1 LASFYILDLPA
12 LFLNKPITMQKT
24 LPVFIALLFL
34 YKLTIAQEPV
44 IEWQKVY
51 GTQYVEQSNFFDIQ
65 KTPDNGY
72 VLFGA
77 ADRDGIYENARMQ
90 GGIGNPALIYKI
102 DAYGNLQWKNA
113 FSDNDNTIY
122 NSGLQTAAGKFIG
135 CGYFD
140 DQSVFTGKDVLLA
153 QVSSTGVLEWSKR
166 LGGSGNDRAWSVA
179 PTLDNGLVFA
189 GYTFSTDGNVTGN
202 HGGSDVWVGKC
213 DLSGNLLWQKCLGGS
228 ASDCAYS
235 IVQLTD
241 GGYLVAGTTAST
253 NGDVTSNA
261 GDADAWVV
269 KLDGNGNVV
278 WQKTYGSSS
287 FDEFRKIR
295 LTADGG
301 FIAIGSAGAN
311 TGIVTNNHGS
321 ADVWV
326 VKCDNSGNLQWQK
339 CYGGSFEDIGADVQ
353 PAIEGGYLLNCTTM
367 SSNGDV
373 RGTPSFMHDQWVVKI
388 KDNGV
393 LEWTKLIST
402 PNDDAATAILPV
414 DQYRFIAVENWEE
427 NSQLT
432 QFGPLNTISG
442 TVYVDVDG
450 NGIKG
455 AAEPFFNNGTVTSTR
470 TDGYNRS
477 SGLTNGAFTS
487 NVDAGTYETKLSF
500 LNANF
505 TADPLSHTSTFPD
518 RFGHDQVTFRLVP
531 NGTINDVQVT
541 LLPVNVARPGFSGL
555 YKLNYKNVGTTALS
569 NVVIELNLDAAGSA
583 VLYTFP
589 NYQSVTGN
597 VYSWTISS
605 LPVLGEGTIDITTQI
620 QSPPQVNNG
629 DTLKLIAKATLTVT
643 ENTPA
648 DNADTLRQITQGSF
662 DPNDKTETHGG
673 VITPAQL
680 SGADP
685 LTYVIRFQ
693 NTGTDTAFNVT
704 VRDTLESRLDWSTL
718 QMISSSHTYQLSIED
733 GNKLTWRF
741 NDIKLPYSGIDE
753 PNSHGY
759 IAYNI
764 KPKTTTPV
772 GDTIKNKAG
781 IYFDYNLPVITN
793 AEKTVVMLLSSLPV
807 TLTSFKA
814 ALKGDVVN
822 VTWKT
827 SLEENIKQFEI
838 ERSANGIDF
847 TTIGKVQPGQSNYL
861 FTDKQPLTGYNY
873 YRLKS
878 LDIDGAYKYSIV
890 VLVNTKNETSIISSL
905 YPNPGN
911 GNIQLKL
918 QGVVEGNVMVQV
930 IDQQGRPI
938 VSKQYGV
945 QHTGE
950 FKTPIVLNGLSKGTY
965 VFRIM
970 VNDKIYLHK
979 LLIQ

>member
-1 LASFYILDLPA
+1 
-12 LFLNKPITMQKT
+12 MQKT
-24 LPVFIALLFL
+24 LLAAIVLIFSC
-34 YKLTIAQEPV
+34 KLTTAQEPV

-51 GTQYVEQSNFFDIQ
+51 GTQFVEQSNFFDIQ

-72 VLFGA
+72 VLFGC
-77 ADRDGIYENARMQ
+77 DDGEGIYENARVA

-102 DAYGNLQWKNA
+102 DASGNVQWKSE

-122 NSGLQTAAGKFIG
+122 NSGFQTAAGKFIG
-135 CGYFD
+135 CGYFM

-166 LGGSGNDRAWSVA
+166 LGGTGNDRAWSVT
-179 PTLDNGLVFA
+179 PTQDNALLFA

-202 HGGSDVWVGKC
+202 HGGSDIWAGKC
-213 DLSGNLLWQKCLGGS
+213 DLSGNLLWQKCLGGT
-228 ASDCAYS
+228 ANDTAYS
-235 IVQLTD
+235 IIQTGD
-241 GGYLVAGTTAST
+241 GGFLIAGTTQST

-261 GDADAWVV
+261 GNSDAWVV
-269 KLDGNGNVV
+269 KLDANGNLV
-278 WQKTYGSSS
+278 WQKTYGGSGADG
-287 FDEFRKIR
+287 FKKVQ

-301 FIAIGSAGAN
+301 FIAAGWAASN
-311 TGIVTNNHGS
+311 NGMVTNNHGW

-326 VKCDNSGNLQWQK
+326 VKCDYSGNLQWQK
-339 CYGGSFEDIGADVQ
+339 CYGGSFDDLGADIK

-367 SSNGDV
+367 SSDKDV
-373 RGTPSFMHDQWVVKI
+373 HGTTNFIHDQWVVKI
-388 KDNGV
+388 RDNGV

-414 DQYRFIAVENWEE
+414 GQYRFIAIENWEE

-432 QFGPLNTISG
+432 QFGPLNTITG

-455 AAEPFFNNGTVTSTR
+455 AGEPFFNNGTVTSTR

-477 SGLTNGAFTS
+477 SGLTNGAFTN
-487 NVDAGTYETKLSF
+487 NVDAGTYETTLSF

-518 RFGHDQVTFRLVP
+518 RFGNDQVTFRLVP

-541 LLPVNVARPGFSGL
+541 LLPVNVARPGFSGI

-569 NVVIELNLDAAGSA
+569 NVTIELNLDAAGSS
-583 VLYTFP
+583 VLYTNP
-589 NYQSVTGN
+589 TYQSVTGN

-605 LPVLGEGTIDITTQI
+605 LPVLGEGTIDITTLI

-643 ENTPA
+643 DNTPA
-648 DNADTLRQITQGSF
+648 DNADTLRQVTKGSF

-673 VITPAQL
+673 VITPDQL

-704 VRDTLESRLDWSTL
+704 VRDTLESRLDWSSL

-741 NDIKLPYSGIDE
+741 NNIKLPYSGIDE

-764 KPKTTTPV
+764 KPKTTTPI
-772 GDTIKNKAG
+772 GDTIKNRAG

-793 AEKTVVMLLSSLPV
+793 AEKTVIMLFSALPV
-807 TLTSFKA
+807 TLTSFQA
-814 ALKGDVVN
+814 ALKGAVVN
-822 VTWKT
+822 VTWTT
-827 SLEENIKQFEI
+827 SLEDDLKQFEVQ
-838 ERSANGIDF
+838 RSANGIDF
-847 TTIGKVQPGQSNYL
+847 TTIGTVQPGKTNYL
-861 FTDKQPLTGYNY
+861 FTDKQPLSGFNY

-878 LDIDGAYKYSIV
+878 VDIDGTYKVSSV
-890 VLVNTKNETSIISSL
+890 VLVNAKNETAIISSL

-918 QGVVEGNVMVQV
+918 QGVVEGNILVQV
-930 IDQQGRPI
+930 IDQQGRP
-938 VSKQYGV
+938 VVTKQYGV

-950 FKTPIVLNGLSKGTY
+950 FKTPIVLNGLSKGAY
-965 VFRIM
+965 VLRIV
-970 VNDKIYLHK
+970 VNDKTYLQK